1 MCSEF
6 MVMAFTFWYEVRYLA
21 WNQDKNVLVLV
32 NRILC
37 WEIQCT
43 IFHFSMSCVKY
54 SQHGLF
60 MLQMPNIYIIM

>member
-32 NRILC
+32 NRI
-37 WEIQCT
+37 
-43 IFHFSMSCVKY
+43 
-54 SQHGLF
+54 
-60 MLQMPNIYIIM
+60 